1 MGKNNIPVIIILIVV
16 LGLGVGIYLWYT
28 NLEKPKHNWYETYK
42 NDRKE
47 PYDTYVIAEMLE
59 KYFPEK
65 KFNVIRKPLH
75 ESLPRNTGNNYV
87 FIGSGMFLDSLS
99 ELKLLDYVHRGNN
112 AFIAVPNIPYTIE
125 DTLNLSTCEY
135 YYPTYSNSDS
145 VARLNFYQED
155 FKTNQP
161 YEFFYRNLNDTLY
174 YNWTYIIDT
183 CINPQ
188 AKPQFY
194 ANISDTLP
202 NYMSVSF
209 GKGYFYI
216 HTTPLAFTN
225 VQLLNKRS
233 VEYAEKVFSF
243 LPKGDIYWDEFSK
256 IPVEYKSEDNNE
268 GGELRW
274 EKSPLYFILSQPALK
289 TAWYLILALVLLF
302 ILFRAKRRQRAIPVL
317 IPNTNTSL
325 EFAETIG
332 RIYYLQN
339 DHKKLASQKMK
350 LFLEGIRNRYNIATN
365 TIDDAFMLKLAQ
377 KSQVPQ
383 KEIERLF
390 ENYKVIEN
398 QKSINEE
405 SLIIFNQSIDN
416 FYTKAK

>member
-1 MGKNNIPVIIILIVV
+1 MGKNKIPIIIFLIVV
-16 LGLGVGIYLWYT
+16 LGLGVGVYLWYT
-28 NLEKPKHNWYETYK
+28 NMEKPKHSWYETYK
-42 NDRKE
+42 NDKKE
-47 PYDTYVIAEMLE
+47 PYDTYVISEMLE
-59 KYFPEK
+59 KYFPAK
-65 KFNVIRKPLH
+65 KFNVIRRPLH
-75 ESLPRNTGNNYV
+75 QSLPRNSGNNYI

-112 AFIAVPNIPYTIE
+112 AFLSIPNIPYVIE
-125 DTLNLSTCEY
+125 DTLNLSVCEY

-155 FKTNQP
+155 FKSNPP
-161 YEFFYRNLNDTLY
+161 YEFCYRNLNDTMFY
-174 YNWTYIIDT
+174 SWSYIIDT
-183 CINPQ
+183 CINSEAEPH
-188 AKPQFY
+188 FY
-194 ANISDTLP
+194 ANLNDTLT
-202 NYMSVSF
+202 NYMRVSF

-243 LPKGDIYWDEFSK
+243 LPEGDIYWDEFSK
-256 IPVEYKSEDNNE
+256 IPIEHKNEDNNE

-302 ILFRAKRRQRAIPVL
+302 ILFRAKRRQRPIPVL

-365 TIDDAFMLKLAQ
+365 TIDDTFMLKLAQ

>member
-1 MGKNNIPVIIILIVV
+1 MGKNNIPIIIILIVV
-16 LGLGVGIYLWYT
+16 LGLGVGIYFWYT
-28 NLEKPKHNWYETYK
+28 NKEKPKHSWYETYK
-42 NDRKE
+42 NDKKE
-47 PYDTYVIAEMLE
+47 PYDTYIIAEMLE
-59 KYFPEK
+59 KYFPEN
-65 KFNVIRKPLH
+65 KFNVIRRPLH
-75 ESLPRNTGNNYV
+75 ESLPRNTGNNYI
-87 FIGSGMFLDSLS
+87 FIGSGMFIDSLS
-99 ELKLLDYVHRGNN
+99 ESKLLKYVARGNN
-112 AFIAVPNIPYTIE
+112 AFLSIPNIPYIIE
-125 DTLNLSTCEY
+125 DTLNLSICEY
-135 YYPTYSNSDS
+135 YYPTYSNTDS
-145 VARLNFYQED
+145 VAHLNFYQTN
-155 FKTNQP
+155 FKGNP
-161 YEFFYRNLNDTLY
+161 AYEFCYRNLNDTLQY
-174 YNWTYIIDT
+174 SWSYIMDT
-183 CINPQ
+183 CINPE
-188 AKPQFY
+188 AEPVFY
-194 ANISDTLP
+194 ANMNDTLS
-202 NYMSVSF
+202 NYMRVSF
-209 GKGYFYI
+209 GKGFFYI

-233 VEYAEKVFSF
+233 LEYAEKVFTY
-243 LPKGDIYWDEFSK
+243 LPEGDIYWDEFSK
-256 IPVEYKSEDNNE
+256 IPIEYKSEDNNE

-289 TAWYLILALVLLF
+289 TAWYLTLAMVLLF

-317 IPNTNTSL
+317 IANTNTSL

-339 DHKKLASQKMK
+339 DHKKLAAQKMK

-365 TIDDAFMLKLAQ
+365 SIDDVFFLKLAQ

-398 QKSINEE
+398 QKNINEE

>member
-1 MGKNNIPVIIILIVV
+1 MGKNNIPIIIFLIVV
-16 LGLGVGIYLWYT
+16 LGLGVGIYLWYS
-28 NLEKPKHNWYETYK
+28 NIEKPKHSWYETYK
-42 NDRKE
+42 NDKKE
-47 PYDTYVIAEMLE
+47 PYDTYVISEMLE
-59 KYFPEK
+59 KYFPAK
-65 KFNVIRKPLH
+65 KFNVIRRPLH
-75 ESLPRNTGNNYV
+75 ESLPRNTGNNYI

-99 ELKLLDYVHRGNN
+99 ELKLLDYVDRGNN
-112 AFIAVPNIPYTIE
+112 VFLSIPSIPYIIE
-125 DTLNLSTCEY
+125 DTLNLSICEY
-135 YYPTYSNSDS
+135 YYPTNNYSDS
-145 VARLNFYQED
+145 VAHLNFYQED
-155 FKTNQP
+155 FKSTP
-161 YEFFYRNLNDTLY
+161 AYELSYRNLNDTFNY
-174 YNWTYIIDT
+174 SWSYIIDT
-183 CINPQ
+183 CINRAAQPL
-188 AKPQFY
+188 FY
-194 ANISDTLP
+194 AYINDTLA
-202 NYMSVSF
+202 NYMRVSF

-233 VEYAEKVFSF
+233 LEYAEKVFSF
-243 LPKGDIYWDEFSK
+243 LPEGDIYWDEFSK
-256 IPVEYKSEDNNE
+256 IPIEHKNEDNNE
-268 GGELRW
+268 GGELKW

-302 ILFRAKRRQRAIPVL
+302 ILFRAKRRQRPIPVL

-383 KEIERLF
+383 KELERLF
-390 ENYKVIEN
+390 QNYKVIEN

>member
-1 MGKNNIPVIIILIVV
+1 MGKNNTPVIIILVV
-16 LGLGVGIYLWYT
+16 LLGLVVGIYFWFT
-28 NLEKPKHNWYETYK
+28 NMEKPKHNWYETYK
-42 NDRKE
+42 NDKKE
-47 PYDTYVIAEMLE
+47 PYDTYVVSEMLE
-59 KYFPEK
+59 KYFPAK

-75 ESLPRNTGNNYV
+75 QSLPRNIGNNYI

-99 ELKLLDYVHRGNN
+99 ELKLLDFVYRGNN
-112 AFIAVPNIPYTIE
+112 AFLSIPSIPYIIE
-125 DTLNLSTCEY
+125 DTLNLSICEY
-135 YYPTYSNSDS
+135 YYPTYTNSDS
-145 VARLNFYQED
+145 VARLNFYQDD
-155 FKTNQP
+155 FKANPP
-161 YEFFYRNLNDTLY
+161 YEFYYRNLNDTLY
-174 YNWTYIIDT
+174 YNWAYIIDT
-183 CINPQ
+183 CINQDATPL
-188 AKPQFY
+188 Y
-194 ANISDTLP
+194 LANINDTML
-202 NYMSVSF
+202 NYLRIPF

-225 VQLLNKRS
+225 LQLLNKRS
-233 VEYAEKVFSF
+233 VQYAEKVFSF
-243 LPKGDIYWDEFSK
+243 LPEGDIYWDEFSK
-256 IPVEYKSEDNNE
+256 IPIEHKNDENY

-350 LFLEGIRNRYNIATN
+350 LFLEGIRSRYNMATN
-365 TIDDAFMLKLAQ
+365 TIDDTFMLKLAQ

-398 QKSINEE
+398 QKNINEE